1 MIKFLA
7 SQIYRFLEILKREDF
22 FIGLKKILYLLRDYI
37 YLKKEIITI
46 EIDLSNINP
55 TFGNFNK
62 FNFNIL
68 EITEGSFNQNKQ
80 KYPLKSWYLRSL
92 GRVKKGYKSFALI
105 NDNKIIGYLWYTTT
119 GNSKSPKVHQ
129 DLIFLN
135 ITLTEK
141 EVYLFDMYIRP
152 ENRGNTVATHFM
164 GCVLNKLKGKG
175 YLKGYSYVF
184 ADNLPALYT
193 YRLLKWKELDRLIL
207 QTLFFVRKAKP
218 KS

>member
-1 MIKFLA
+1 MIRFLA
-7 SQIYRFLEILKREDF
+7 IQIYRFLEILKREDF
-22 FIGLKKILYLLRDYI
+22 YIVLKKLLYQIRDYI

-55 TFGNFNK
+55 TFGNFTK

-68 EITEGSFNQNKQ
+68 EITEESFDHNKQ
-80 KYPLKSWYLRSL
+80 KYPLKSWYFKSL

-119 GNSKSPKVHQ
+119 GDLKSPKVHH
-129 DLIFLN
+129 DLKLLN

-141 EVYLFDMYIRP
+141 EVYLFDMYIMP

-164 GCVLNKLKGKG
+164 GCVLNKLKEKG

-207 QTLFFVRKAKP
+207 QRLFFVRTAIP